1 MACWARSMEA
11 SIAAIL
17 VRSLLASSKLAGMA
31 FASYWGSY
39 FARISL
45 QEANSASSIGSVTSG
60 RLLGSNFSW
69 FSLLWAVSSWVFS
82 PAICSSSLGIS
93 SFSWSMA
100 SRSCWVRLCFWVFS
114 WALPESSWLWALS
127 SSARPSLILVSFSS
141 SCFLAS
147 ARRSLTLTSSLSFT
161 SSILSWSS
169 VICTDF
175 LTRPV
180 VETLATPSTRSSWG
194 TIVSST

>member
-1 MACWARSMEA
+1 
-11 SIAAIL
+11 
-17 VRSLLASSKLAGMA
+17 MA

-60 RLLGSNFSW
+60 RLLGSTFSW

-127 SSARPSLILVSFSS
+127 SSARPSLILASFSS

-194 TIVSST
+194 TIVSFT